1 MNKLNKVLSSEMNEI
16 NSNTLIN
23 ENISNELFHL
33 LLKEL
38 QQKNQIHND
47 QEHYKMRR
55 MNNQTYTQS
64 TFSNST

>member
-16 NSNTLIN
+16 NSNTLIH

-33 LLKEL
+33 PLKE
-38 QQKNQIHND
+38 QQLKNQIHND

>member
-1 MNKLNKVLSSEMNEI
+1 MNEI
-16 NSNTLIN
+16 NINKLIH

-33 LLKEL
+33 PLKE
-38 QQKNQIHND
+38 QQLKNQLHTD

-55 MNNQTYTQS
+55 MNNQTYTHS

>member
-1 MNKLNKVLSSEMNEI
+1 MNEI
-16 NSNTLIN
+16 NINRLIH